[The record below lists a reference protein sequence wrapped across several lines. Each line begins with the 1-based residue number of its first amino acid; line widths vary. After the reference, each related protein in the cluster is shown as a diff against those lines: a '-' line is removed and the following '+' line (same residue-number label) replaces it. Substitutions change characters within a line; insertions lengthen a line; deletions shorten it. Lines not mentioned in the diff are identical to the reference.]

1 MTMKVQFKLRTLLI
15 ILTLVIGLTWT
26 VSRQIPKQI
35 SSPHYFSEG
44 PTAAASDKPYVPAT
58 EDETNSIEIYK
69 RVSPAVVNITS
80 TTVDFDFFFN
90 AMPKQGSGSGAIIDA
105 QGHIL
110 TNYHVIENARVL
122 EVTLS
127 DKRKLKAKMIG
138 ADPNNDLA
146 VIKIEPGKK
155 PLQFVQLGT
164 SSNLQ
169 VGQKVLAIGNPF
181 GLEGTLTTG
190 VISSLRRSIKAENGK
205 LIDDVIQTDAAINP
219 GNSGGPLLNSHG
231 EMIGI
236 NSQIFSTSGG
246 NIGIG
251 FAIPVN
257 TAKSIIPDLI
267 SEGRVRR
274 AYARLSGYEMTPE
287 LAEAL
292 DLPIDHGILVVRT
305 QPDDSF
311 AQVGIRGGRQT
322 YLVGNSLM
330 ILGGDL
336 IYEADGQPIASM
348 ADLDRMVDKK
358 KPGEVLNLKIYRQK
372 SEMTLRVPLIER
384 SRPGLV
390 L

>member
-1 MTMKVQFKLRTLLI
+1 MKVQFKLRTLLI

-26 VSRQIPKQI
+26 VSRQIPRQI
-35 SSPHYFSEG
+35 SSTHYFSEG

-169 VGQKVLAIGNPF
+169 VGQKVLAIGN
-181 GLEGTLTTG
+181 
-190 VISSLRRSIKAENGK
+190 
-205 LIDDVIQTDAAINP
+205 Q
-219 GNSGGPLLNSHG
+219 
-231 EMIGI
+231 IG
-236 NSQIFSTSGG
+236 
-246 NIGIG
+246 
-251 FAIPVN
+251 
-257 TAKSIIPDLI
+257 
-267 SEGRVRR
+267 R
-274 AYARLSGYEMTPE
+274 A
-287 LAEAL
+287 
-292 DLPIDHGILVVRT
+292 HV
-305 QPDDSF
+305 
-311 AQVGIRGGRQT
+311 
-322 YLVGNSLM
+322 
-330 ILGGDL
+330 
-336 IYEADGQPIASM
+336 
-348 ADLDRMVDKK
+348 
-358 KPGEVLNLKIYRQK
+358 
-372 SEMTLRVPLIER
+372 
-384 SRPGLV
+384 
-390 L
+390 